1 MDVSIVLTEEW
12 VDKQLIWETGRTEK
26 NDSASVNSPSSSSP
40 STQSENNTAE
50 GSGEGSA
57 EGSAEGS
64 NTENKKE
71 TVF

>member
-26 NDSASVNSPSSSSP
+26 NDSASINSPSSSSP
-40 STQSENNTAE
+40 STQSENDTAE
-50 GSGEGSA
+50 GSGD
-57 EGSAEGS
+57 
-64 NTENKKE
+64 TENKKE